1 MKNRA
6 SIGVL
11 VALGAS
17 GPGWPAG
24 AALAYQDAAQAGGVR
39 GGATLIAPMHD
50 GVRVLRAADPDA
62 LTSDA
67 TPEDAGQAVVALH
80 ARVIVRAPDAAPLA
94 LALSAR
100 PGPPL
105 KAEPA
110 DPTGAAL
117 RGFWLVECGS
127 VAEACALAAA
137 LREAPGIDEA
147 YIDATRPLR
156 ARSNLPTDPGFA
168 QQWHLHNLTNFLFDA
183 NLAPAWK
190 AGYTG
195 AGITVGVVEFGWN
208 TAHPDL
214 ADKYHAEAS
223 QAAAGVQ
230 DHGTSVA
237 GVIGM
242 IADNGI
248 GGAGAAYGAMLSRM
262 YIGSDSATAAALAFR
277 NDLND
282 VKNNSWGPADNAR
295 ISTMPSITAQAIAD
309 GATMGRDGRG
319 TVFVWAGG
327 NGGQANDRVDYDPY
341 ASNRHVIAVGAIDSL
356 DRRSLYSEPGSAL
369 MLVTQSDYD
378 LNTSGDV
385 GIYTTSGA
393 SGYTANFGGSS
404 SAAPLASGVVAVL
417 LHARPELTA
426 RDVQHVLIRSARR
439 CRPTDESWTTNG
451 AGRWVS
457 EVFGFGAIDAGA
469 AVSQALSW
477 QFIGPEV
484 SHDTGLV
491 TVNAAIPDNNPA
503 GLAST
508 VQVGPNIRVER
519 VQLVLN
525 APHASLGQLR
535 VSIVSPLGTESLFAN
550 TRTDTT
556 SGYNNYVFT
565 SVRHWDE
572 AAAGT
577 WTLRIADTVAG
588 TTGTLQSWGLR
599 IYGSTF
605 DCPCD
610 WDTNGSRTVGD
621 IFAFLNSWFAG
632 EADFDG
638 NGSTEVGD
646 LFAFLSCWFSPSC
659 P

>member
-11 VALGAS
+11 VTLGAAAVS
-17 GPGWPAG
+17 WSACAAG
-24 AALAYQDAAQAGGVR
+24 AYQDSAQPGG
-39 GGATLIAPMHD
+39 GGAVLAVPMHD
-50 GVRVLRAADPDA
+50 GVRAVRVADPHA
-62 LTSDA
+62 PTTAA
-67 TPEDAGQAVVALH
+67 TAEDAGDALLALH
-80 ARVIVRAPDAAPLA
+80 ARVIVRAADAAPLA
-94 LALSAR
+94 LALGAR
-100 PGPPL
+100 PGGPL
-105 KAEPA
+105 KARPA

-117 RGFWLVECGS
+117 REFWIVDCAG

-137 LREAPGIDEA
+137 LRDVPGIAEA
-147 YIDATRPLR
+147 YLDATRPLVT
-156 ARSNLPTDPGFA
+156 RSTLPSDPGFA
-168 QQWHLHNLTNFLFDA
+168 QQWSLHNTANPLFDA
-183 NLAPAWK
+183 DLAPAWK

-195 AGITVGVVEFGWN
+195 AGVTVGVVEFGWN
-208 TAHPDL
+208 IAHPDL
-214 ADKYHAEAS
+214 ADKYHADAS
-223 QAAAGVQ
+223 QPAAGSQ

-237 GVIGM
+237 GIIGM

-248 GGAGAAYGAMLSRM
+248 GGAGAAYGAMLARM
-262 YIGSDSATAAALAFR
+262 YIGSDTATAGALAFR
-277 NDLND
+277 NDLNF
-282 VKNNSWGPADNAR
+282 VKNNSWGPSDNAR
-295 ISTMPSITAQAIAD
+295 VSTMPSITAQAIAD
-309 GATMGRDGRG
+309 GATTGRG
-319 TVFVWAGG
+319 GLGTVYVWAGG

-341 ASNRHVIAVGAIDSL
+341 ASNRYVIAVGAIDSI

-393 SGYTANFGGSS
+393 SGYTATFGGSS
-404 SAAPLASGVVAVL
+404 AAAPLASGAVAVL
-417 LHARPELTA
+417 LQARPDLTA

-439 CRPTDESWTTNG
+439 CRPADASWTTNG

-457 EVFGFGAIDAGA
+457 EVFGFGAIDVGA
-469 AVSQALSW
+469 AVTEALAW
-477 QFIGPEV
+477 PGIGPEV
-484 SHDTGLV
+484 SHETDPV
-491 TVNAAIPDNNPA
+491 SVNAAIPDNNPA
-503 GLAST
+503 GLTST
-508 VQVGPNIRVER
+508 VVVGPNIRVER

-525 APHASLGQLR
+525 APHSSLGQLR

-588 TTGTLQSWGLR
+588 TTGTLQSWRLR

-610 WDTNGSRTVGD
+610 WDTNGTRTVSD
-621 IFAFLNSWFAG
+621 IFSFLDSWFAG
-632 EADFDG
+632 DADFDG
-638 NGSTEVGD
+638 NGLTEVAD
-646 LFAFLSCWFSPSC
+646 IFAFLSCWFSPSC